1 MLFFIYWHF
10 NHARKTEPL
19 SMHHSILIK
28 TRSRLNDQPAVPLL
42 KGIFSRNS
50 GFSSGL
56 QSYLRKQEITG
67 NHILTQHQNSF
78 IAKFL

>member
-42 KGIFSRNS
+42 KGILRGNS
-50 GFSSGL
+50 GVSPGI
-56 QSYLRKQEITG
+56 QSHVRKQEITE
-67 NHILTQHQNSF
+67 NHIPTQHQNSF